1 MSRTQGKD
9 IQSLSEAY
17 SSMYRTEETQ
27 PEVLREFE
35 ETDSQLADYR
45 ARKRREAQAARDQ
58 VASGQEIKARTGLF
72 GNQDTLKKSGT
83 TADGRQILDVTN
95 RGFRLSAPD
104 RSTVIGNRRYDRLT
118 TTDDKGRIRY
128 QYVQA
133 KGQQGQVAN
142 PDNAPA
148 KPAPSADAPA
158 PDAPASRP
166 PAAAPAPAPAPAKT
180 YDVGGENLTK
190 AQIKARYD
198 KLRSDPAAAKKFGD
212 AANRAMFPPKQQA
225 AGAPMSKTQR
235 DAEQLR
241 QMRNRS
247 LQRQGKPM
255 GGPQGPGRID
265 PKSVQSAVKSA
276 NRPEV
281 LNKPAPA
288 GSALRAQQ
296 DRLAA
301 QSKQQANTAA
311 AKVNT
316 AAARPTPTAA
326 KPAGGYSVPAAARPI
341 IRPKPVAA
349 AAPKPTAAT
358 PKPAAATPKPAAAA
372 PAPVAKPAPKPAE
385 RKRMPEE
392 LDVFDTIKGEII
404 GEGYSEE
411 DAIYIMANLDAEQ
424 KELVMNEGI
433 GALLRGAVKVGKKVF
448 GKKAATAAKSA
459 IRSRTDDAVRAQRGG
474 FAGDADEFNQ
484 LQQGVTQSLN
494 RLARQE
500 RRGGRGAAS
509 LAAKKVEA
517 DVKLASKYGPQ
528 TSLPP
533 GKTGVKKIE
542 KPKPTGGKVGVEI
555 PKKSSL
561 PSQPPSYK
569 ELMARH
575 RKEFEGKTQ
584 SEKDKIFQEYIKRW
598 KDLNK

>member
-35 ETDSQLADYR
+35 ETDDQLADYR
-45 ARKRREAQAARDQ
+45 ARKRREAQAARNQ
-58 VASGQEIKARTGLF
+58 VDSGQEIKARTGLF

-142 PDNAPA
+142 PDNAPK
-148 KPAPSADAPA
+148 KPEPAADAPA
-158 PDAPASRP
+158 PEAPESRP
-166 PAAAPAPAPAPAKT
+166 PAPESRPPAPAPAKT
-180 YDVGGENLTK
+180 YNVGGEKLTK

-212 AANRAMFPPKQQA
+212 AANRAIFPPKQQA

-281 LNKPAPA
+281 LNRQAPA

-301 QSKQQANTAA
+301 KSRQQANTAA

-326 KPAGGYSVPAAARPI
+326 AKPAGGYSVPAASRPI

-349 AAPKPTAAT
+349 AAPKP
-358 PKPAAATPKPAAAA
+358 AAAAPAPKPAAAA

-385 RKRMPEE
+385 RRRMPEE

-433 GALLRGAVKVGKKVF
+433 GALLKGAVKVGKKVF

-517 DVKLASKYGPQ
+517 DVKRASAYGPQ
-528 TSLPP
+528 FPKP
-533 GKTGVKKIE
+533 GQTYGARIE
-542 KPKPTGGKVGVEI
+542 KPKPTGGKIGVEI
-555 PKKSSL
+555 PKQSSL
-561 PSQPPSYK
+561 PAQPPSYK
-569 ELMARH
+569 EIMARH

-584 SEKDKIFQEYIKRW
+584 SEKDKIFKEYIKRW
-598 KDLNK
+598 KARNK

>member
-35 ETDSQLADYR
+35 ETDDQLADYR

-58 VASGQEIKARTGLF
+58 VASGKEIRARTGLF
-72 GNQDTLKKSGT
+72 GNQDTLKRSGT

-95 RGFRLSAPD
+95 RGFRLAAPD

-142 PDNAPA
+142 PDNAPV
-148 KPAPSADAPA
+148 KPEPSADAPA
-158 PDAPASRP
+158 PEAPASRP

-180 YDVGGENLTK
+180 YDVGGEKLTK

-212 AANRAMFPPKQQA
+212 AANRAIFPPKQQA

-276 NRPEV
+276 NRPEA
-281 LNKPAPA
+281 LNRQAPA

-301 QSKQQANTAA
+301 KSKQQANAAA

-326 KPAGGYSVPAAARPI
+326 KPAGGYSVPAASRPI

-349 AAPKPTAAT
+349 AAPKPA
-358 PKPAAATPKPAAAA
+358 KDMVSVK
-372 PAPVAKPAPKPAE
+372 PVAGAAQRPVRPASPAPKPAE
-385 RKRMPEE
+385 RRRMPEE

-411 DAIYIMANLDAEQ
+411 DAMYIMANLDAEQ

-459 IRSRTDDAVRAQRGG
+459 IRSRADDAVRAQRKG

-500 RRGGRGAAS
+500 RRGGRAAAS
-509 LAAKKVEA
+509 LNAKKLEGE
-517 DVKLASKYGPQ
+517 VKRASAYGPQ
-528 TSLPP
+528 FPKP
-533 GKTGVKKIE
+533 GQTYGARIE
-542 KPKPTGGKVGVEI
+542 KPKPSGGKVGFEI
-555 PKKSSL
+555 PKQSSL
-561 PSQPPSYK
+561 PAQPPSYK
-569 ELMARH
+569 EIMARH
-575 RKEFEGKTQ
+575 RKDFEGKTQ
-584 SEKDKIFQEYIKRW
+584 SEKDKIFNEYIKRW
-598 KDLNK
+598 KARNK

>member
-35 ETDSQLADYR
+35 ETDDQLADYR
-45 ARKRREAQAARDQ
+45 ARKRREAQAARNQ
-58 VASGQEIKARTGLF
+58 VDSGQEIKARTGLF

-142 PDNAPA
+142 PDNAPK
-148 KPAPSADAPA
+148 KPEPAADAPA
-158 PDAPASRP
+158 PEAPESRP
-166 PAAAPAPAPAPAKT
+166 PAPESRPPAPAPAKT
-180 YDVGGENLTK
+180 YNVGGEKLTK

-212 AANRAMFPPKQQA
+212 AANRAIFPPKQQA

-281 LNKPAPA
+281 LNRQAPA

-301 QSKQQANTAA
+301 KSKQQANAAA

-316 AAARPTPTAA
+316 SAARPTPTAAA
-326 KPAGGYSVPAAARPI
+326 KPAGGYSVPAASRPI

-349 AAPKPTAAT
+349 AAPKP
-358 PKPAAATPKPAAAA
+358 AAAAPAPKPAAAA

-385 RKRMPEE
+385 RRRMPEE

-433 GALLRGAVKVGKKVF
+433 GALLKGAVKVGKKVF

-517 DVKLASKYGPQ
+517 DVKRASAYGPQ
-528 TSLPP
+528 FPKP
-533 GKTGVKKIE
+533 GQTYGARIE
-542 KPKPTGGKVGVEI
+542 KPKPTGGKIGVEI
-555 PKKSSL
+555 PKQSSL
-561 PSQPPSYK
+561 PAQPPSYK
-569 ELMARH
+569 EIMARH

-584 SEKDKIFQEYIKRW
+584 SEKDKIFKEYIKRW
-598 KDLNK
+598 KARNK

>member
-1 MSRTQGKD
+1 MGRAQGKD

-35 ETDSQLADYR
+35 ETDYQLADYR

-58 VASGQEIKARTGLF
+58 IASGQEIKARTGLF

-158 PDAPASRP
+158 PAPEAPASRP
-166 PAAAPAPAPAPAKT
+166 PAPAPAPAKT

-241 QMRNRS
+241 QMRNKS
-247 LQRQGKPM
+247 LQSQGKPM

-301 QSKQQANTAA
+301 KSRQQANAAA

-326 KPAGGYSVPAAARPI
+326 KPAGGYSVPAASRPI

-349 AAPKPTAAT
+349 AA
-358 PKPAAATPKPAAAA
+358 PKPAAAA
-372 PAPVAKPAPKPAE
+372 PAPVAKPAPKPVAAAPKPAE
-385 RKRMPEE
+385 RRRMPEE

-411 DAIYIMANLDAEQ
+411 DAMYIMANLDAEQ

-448 GKKAATAAKSA
+448 GKKTATAAKSA

-484 LQQGVTQSLN
+484 LQQGATQALN

-517 DVKLASKYGPQ
+517 DVKRASAYGPQ
-528 TSLPP
+528 FPKP
-533 GKTGVKKIE
+533 GQTYGARIE

-575 RKEFEGKTQ
+575 RKDFEGKTQ

>member
-1 MSRTQGKD
+1 MGRAQGKD

-35 ETDSQLADYR
+35 ETDYQLADYR

-58 VASGQEIKARTGLF
+58 IASGQEIKARTGLF

-158 PDAPASRP
+158 PAPEAPASRP

-301 QSKQQANTAA
+301 KSRQQANAAA

-326 KPAGGYSVPAAARPI
+326 KPAGGYSVPAASRPI

-349 AAPKPTAAT
+349 AA
-358 PKPAAATPKPAAAA
+358 PKPAAAA
-372 PAPVAKPAPKPAE
+372 PAPVAKPAPKPVAAAPKPAE
-385 RKRMPEE
+385 RRRMPEE

-411 DAIYIMANLDAEQ
+411 DAMYIMANLDAEQ

-433 GALLRGAVKVGKKVF
+433 GALFKGAIKVGKKLF

-484 LQQGVTQSLN
+484 LQQGATQALN

-517 DVKLASKYGPQ
+517 DVKRASAYGPQ
-528 TSLPP
+528 FPKP
-533 GKTGVKKIE
+533 GQTYGARIE

-561 PSQPPSYK
+561 PAQPPSYK
-569 ELMARH
+569 EIMARH
-575 RKEFEGKTQ
+575 RKDFEGKTQ

>member
-35 ETDSQLADYR
+35 ETDDQLADYR
-45 ARKRREAQAARDQ
+45 ARKRREAQAARNQ
-58 VASGQEIKARTGLF
+58 VDSGQEIKARTGLF

-142 PDNAPA
+142 PDNAPK
-148 KPAPSADAPA
+148 KPEPAADAPA
-158 PDAPASRP
+158 PEAPESRP
-166 PAAAPAPAPAPAKT
+166 PAPESRPPAPAPAKT
-180 YDVGGENLTK
+180 YNVGGEKLTK

-212 AANRAMFPPKQQA
+212 AANRAIFPPKQQA

-281 LNKPAPA
+281 LNRQAPA

-301 QSKQQANTAA
+301 KSRQQANTAA

-326 KPAGGYSVPAAARPI
+326 AKPAGGYSVPAASRPI
-341 IRPKPVAA
+341 IRPKPVTA
-349 AAPKPTAAT
+349 AAPKP
-358 PKPAAATPKPAAAA
+358 AAAAPAPKPAAAA

-385 RKRMPEE
+385 RRRMPEE

-433 GALLRGAVKVGKKVF
+433 GALLKGAVKVGKKVF

-517 DVKLASKYGPQ
+517 DVKRASAYGPQ
-528 TSLPP
+528 FPKP
-533 GKTGVKKIE
+533 GQTYGARIE
-542 KPKPTGGKVGVEI
+542 KPKPTGGKIGVEI
-555 PKKSSL
+555 PKQSSL
-561 PSQPPSYK
+561 PAQPPSYK
-569 ELMARH
+569 EIMARH

-584 SEKDKIFQEYIKRW
+584 SEKDKIFKEYIKRW
-598 KDLNK
+598 KARNK

>member
-1 MSRTQGKD
+1 
-9 IQSLSEAY
+9 
-17 SSMYRTEETQ
+17 
-27 PEVLREFE
+27 
-35 ETDSQLADYR
+35 
-45 ARKRREAQAARDQ
+45 
-58 VASGQEIKARTGLF
+58 
-72 GNQDTLKKSGT
+72 
-83 TADGRQILDVTN
+83 
-95 RGFRLSAPD
+95 
-104 RSTVIGNRRYDRLT
+104 
-118 TTDDKGRIRY
+118 
-128 QYVQA
+128 
-133 KGQQGQVAN
+133 
-142 PDNAPA
+142 
-148 KPAPSADAPA
+148 
-158 PDAPASRP
+158 
-166 PAAAPAPAPAPAKT
+166 
-180 YDVGGENLTK
+180 
-190 AQIKARYD
+190 
-198 KLRSDPAAAKKFGD
+198 
-212 AANRAMFPPKQQA
+212 
-225 AGAPMSKTQR
+225 
-235 DAEQLR
+235 
-241 QMRNRS
+241 
-247 LQRQGKPM
+247 M

-276 NRPEV
+276 NRPEA
-281 LNKPAPA
+281 LNRQAPA

-301 QSKQQANTAA
+301 KSRQQANTAA

-326 KPAGGYSVPAAARPI
+326 AKPAGGYSVPAASRPI

-349 AAPKPTAAT
+349 AAPKP
-358 PKPAAATPKPAAAA
+358 AAAAPAPKPAAAA

-385 RKRMPEE
+385 RRRMPEE

-433 GALLRGAVKVGKKVF
+433 GALLKGAVKVGKKVF

-517 DVKLASKYGPQ
+517 DVKRASAYGPQ
-528 TSLPP
+528 FPKP
-533 GKTGVKKIE
+533 GQTYGARIE
-542 KPKPTGGKVGVEI
+542 KPKPTGGKIGVEI
-555 PKKSSL
+555 PKQSSL
-561 PSQPPSYK
+561 PAQPPSYK
-569 ELMARH
+569 EIMARH

-584 SEKDKIFQEYIKRW
+584 SEKDKIFKEYIKRW
-598 KDLNK
+598 KARNK

>member
-35 ETDSQLADYR
+35 ETDDQLADYR
-45 ARKRREAQAARDQ
+45 ARKRREAQAARNQ
-58 VASGQEIKARTGLF
+58 VDSGQEIKARTGLF

-142 PDNAPA
+142 PDNAPK
-148 KPAPSADAPA
+148 KPEPAADAPA
-158 PDAPASRP
+158 PEAPESRP
-166 PAAAPAPAPAPAKT
+166 PAPAPAKT
-180 YDVGGENLTK
+180 YNVGGEKLTK

-212 AANRAMFPPKQQA
+212 AANRAIFPPKQQA

-281 LNKPAPA
+281 LNRQAPA

-301 QSKQQANTAA
+301 KSRQQANTAA

-326 KPAGGYSVPAAARPI
+326 AKPAGGYSVPAASRPI

-349 AAPKPTAAT
+349 AAPKP
-358 PKPAAATPKPAAAA
+358 AAAAPAPKPAAAA

-385 RKRMPEE
+385 RRRMPEE

-433 GALLRGAVKVGKKVF
+433 GALLKGAVKVGKKVF

-517 DVKLASKYGPQ
+517 DVKRASAYGPQ
-528 TSLPP
+528 FPKP
-533 GKTGVKKIE
+533 GQTYGARIE
-542 KPKPTGGKVGVEI
+542 KPKPTGGKIGVEI
-555 PKKSSL
+555 PKQSSL
-561 PSQPPSYK
+561 PAQPPSYK
-569 ELMARH
+569 EIMARH

-584 SEKDKIFQEYIKRW
+584 SEKDKIFKEYIKRW
-598 KDLNK
+598 KARNK

>member
-35 ETDSQLADYR
+35 ETDDQLADYR
-45 ARKRREAQAARDQ
+45 ARKRREAQAARNQ
-58 VASGQEIKARTGLF
+58 VDSGQEIKARTGLF

-142 PDNAPA
+142 PDNAPK
-148 KPAPSADAPA
+148 KPEPAADAPA
-158 PDAPASRP
+158 PEAPESRP
-166 PAAAPAPAPAPAKT
+166 PAPESRPPAPAPAKT
-180 YDVGGENLTK
+180 YNVGGEKLTK

-212 AANRAMFPPKQQA
+212 AANRAIFPPKQQA

-276 NRPEV
+276 NRPEA
-281 LNKPAPA
+281 LNRQAPA

-301 QSKQQANTAA
+301 KSKQQANAAA

-316 AAARPTPTAA
+316 SAARPTPTAAA
-326 KPAGGYSVPAAARPI
+326 KPAGGYSVPAASRPI

-349 AAPKPTAAT
+349 AAPKP
-358 PKPAAATPKPAAAA
+358 AAAAPAPKPAAAA

-385 RKRMPEE
+385 RRRMPEE

-433 GALLRGAVKVGKKVF
+433 GALLKGAVKVGKKVF

-517 DVKLASKYGPQ
+517 DVKRASAYGPQ
-528 TSLPP
+528 FPKP
-533 GKTGVKKIE
+533 GQTYGARIE
-542 KPKPTGGKVGVEI
+542 KPKPTGGKIGVEI
-555 PKKSSL
+555 PKQSSL
-561 PSQPPSYK
+561 PAQPPSYK
-569 ELMARH
+569 ERMARH

-584 SEKDKIFQEYIKRW
+584 SEKDKIFKEYIKRW
-598 KDLNK
+598 KARNK